1 MESKVKITR
10 LKEQVWEERKDGNVG
25 RWKCAAVVL
34 LL

>member
-25 RWKCAAVVL
+25 GWKCAAVVL